1 MYHYIDDRNEGPV
14 LAIRFADRVTEEDFA
29 ALSDDMNERIAEY
42 GSVRL
47 YVEFDGIPRPE
58 LDALDD
64 DLKLW
69 RRFSDDIYRFA
80 IVGQGRLLAW
90 ASDVADRLTDV
101 EVEFFDHDDRDEAW
115 DWISE
120 GIAA

>member
-1 MYHYIDDRNEGPV
+1 M
-14 LAIRFADRVTEEDFA
+14 
-29 ALSDDMNERIAEY
+29 
-42 GSVRL
+42 
-47 YVEFDGIPRPE
+47 
-58 LDALDD
+58 
-64 DLKLW
+64 W

-90 ASDVADRLTDV
+90 ASGVADRLTDV